1 MGVGN
6 SCLAK
11 GTCGESATRRRSVSK
26 SANRSVTRSANR
38 SANRKRV
45 RATNNSANSVTFR
58 SARSARRPAAYVRGI
73 TAFKRHTRGNTVAN
87 MNINMALKA
96 SRIGD
101 KLAKKALRGEKLTP
115 GQQKGLNLY
124 LNAVS

>member
-11 GTCGESATRRRSVSK
+11 GTCGESTTRRRSPSK
-26 SANRSVTRSANR
+26 SVSRKRSRPINTSVTIRN
-38 SANRKRV
+38 
-45 RATNNSANSVTFR
+45 T
-58 SARSARRPAAYVRGI
+58 RSARRPAGYVRGI
-73 TAFKRHTRGNTVAN
+73 TAFKRHSRGNTIAN
-87 MNINMALKA
+87 MNINSALRA
-96 SRIGD
+96 SKIGD

-115 GQQKGLNLY
+115 AQQKALNMY